1 MHLGIS
7 VHCPLLQIETIEAIN
22 KTMNIFD
29 SKAILIFFKLN
40 YSFYS
45 QIDSPF
51 HKYTSRKKNAIDIY
65 PILWKHLH
73 NTYRQLVICL
83 C

>member
-1 MHLGIS
+1 M
-7 VHCPLLQIETIEAIN
+7 
-22 KTMNIFD
+22 
-29 SKAILIFFKLN
+29 N

-83 C
+83 CWTLNYLAEMILNNLFL